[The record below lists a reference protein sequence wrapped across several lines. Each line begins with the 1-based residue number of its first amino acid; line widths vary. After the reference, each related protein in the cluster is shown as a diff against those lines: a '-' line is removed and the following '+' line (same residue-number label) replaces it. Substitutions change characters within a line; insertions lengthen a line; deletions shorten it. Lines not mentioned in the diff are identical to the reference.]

1 MAKANNLGLSKKDK
15 LMLIS
20 NLGTMLSS
28 GIPIME
34 AVDAILEDNSGNQK
48 KVLKV
53 LKEDLNQGK
62 TISESF
68 GRFPR
73 AFDPVTVNLIKAAE
87 KAGDLDTILKDLSI
101 NIKKEIEF
109 NEKVKGALTYPI
121 FVLIV
126 FVGVLGLMLVFVI
139 PRISSVFKKL
149 NVTLPLPTQILIAV
163 SDFVLKYTLPF
174 LIGLGLF
181 IVIFVLLYKTQKRKV
196 LNVFLSLPLLS
207 TLAQEIDLTR
217 FNRSMAL
224 LLSSGLPIV
233 EALTLA
239 QNIVNKKQI
248 YRAVELSR
256 EAVSAGKNLSEG
268 LRSAKKT
275 IPGVMVRII
284 EAGEKSGSLDKSM
297 QELAD
302 YFDEEVSNKLKALS
316 TLLEPIMLVVIGIL
330 VGGMML
336 AIIAPIY
343 GLIGDI
349 SSR

>member
-1 MAKANNLGLSKKDK
+1 MAKVNKLGLSKKDK
-15 LMLIS
+15 LMVIS

-62 TISESF
+62 TISDSF

-87 KAGDLDTILKDLSI
+87 KAGDLDTILKDLAI

-174 LIGLGLF
+174 LIGLGIF
-181 IVIFVLLYKTQKRKV
+181 IVVFVVFYKTQKRRV
-196 LNVFLSLPLLS
+196 LNVFLSLPLIS

-217 FNRSMAL
+217 LNRSMAL

-239 QNIVNKKQI
+239 QNIVNKKQV

-256 EAVSAGKNLSEG
+256 NAVSAGKNLSEG

-343 GLIGDI
+343 GLIGNI

>member
-109 NEKVKGALTYPI
+109 NEKVKGALTYPV

-163 SDFVLKYTLPF
+163 SDFVLKYTVPF

-181 IVIFVLLYKTQKRKV
+181 IVVFVLLYKTQKRKV

-217 FNRSMAL
+217 LNRSMAL

-239 QNIVNKKQI
+239 QNIVNKKQV

>member
-163 SDFVLKYTLPF
+163 SDFVLKYTVPF

-181 IVIFVLLYKTQKRKV
+181 IVVFVLLYKTQKRKV

-256 EAVSAGKNLSEG
+256 NAVSAGKNLSEG

>member
-20 NLGTMLSS
+20 NLGTMLSA

-48 KVLKV
+48 KVLKA

-68 GRFPR
+68 GKFPR

-87 KAGDLDTILKDLSI
+87 KAGDLDTILKDLAV

-174 LIGLGLF
+174 LIGMGIF
-181 IVIFVLLYKTQKRKV
+181 IVVFVLFYKTQKRRV
-196 LNVFLSLPLLS
+196 LSVFLSLPLIS

-217 FNRSMAL
+217 LNRSMAL

-239 QNIVNKKQI
+239 QNIVNKKQV

-256 EAVSAGKNLSEG
+256 NAVSAGKNLSEG